1 MSPRNALHMLSI
13 RSWYRPMSLPRG
25 MTAASVSAAAVL
37 AAIAALAFFAPLIAP
52 HDPTFVAPAVR
63 LQSADQT
70 YLLGT
75 DSFGRDLLSR
85 LIYGGQVSLLIG
97 LGTAVLATAAGMLL
111 GLTAGYF
118 RAADSLIMRA
128 MDAMMA
134 IPSILLAIAIVSL
147 WGASL
152 QSVLFAV
159 AISETPRVARLA
171 RSLTLTARSELY
183 VEAAQT
189 LGTSPFQILW
199 RHVIPNALGPLIVL
213 GTYICASAIILESIL
228 SFLGTGIDPQI
239 PTWGNIIAEGRMYI
253 EIKPSLVLWPS
264 LFLTVTVWALHIL
277 GDTTRDRL
285 DPKALTRKMADQ

>member
-147 WGASL
+147 WGTSL

-189 LGTSPFQILW
+189 LGTSSFQILW